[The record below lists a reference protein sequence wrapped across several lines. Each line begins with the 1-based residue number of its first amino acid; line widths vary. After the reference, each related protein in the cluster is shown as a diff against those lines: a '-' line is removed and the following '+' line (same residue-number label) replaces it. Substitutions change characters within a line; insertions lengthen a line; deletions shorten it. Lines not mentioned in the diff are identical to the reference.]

1 MLRARALSASI
12 RTIYWHEYIYILPQQ
27 QFHFVLLLRVFFC
40 FGARIA
46 TLDAFISLSFIV
58 VAVMCVCV
66 WCRNVELLFKFS
78 ILSNKA
84 GLYMRSWS
92 IFAHSQKNACKRI
105 TTRNAKSLLCAVPSG
120 ANPGKTL
127 RSPAS
132 LNTFLLSLFL
142 LWLFDVIADG
152 GHGTP
157 HC

>member
-1 MLRARALSASI
+1 MNI
-12 RTIYWHEYIYILPQQ
+12 YIYSHNNNSISSCCYAFSFALVRASQHSTLL
-27 QFHFVLLLRVFFC
+27 FRCRSLLL
-40 FGARIA
+40 
-46 TLDAFISLSFIV
+46 LL
-58 VAVMCVCV
+58 CVCV

>member
-1 MLRARALSASI
+1 MNI
-12 RTIYWHEYIYILPQQ
+12 YIYSHNNNSISSCCYAFSFALVRASQHSTLL
-27 QFHFVLLLRVFFC
+27 FRCRSLLL
-40 FGARIA
+40 
-46 TLDAFISLSFIV
+46 LL
-58 VAVMCVCV
+58 CV